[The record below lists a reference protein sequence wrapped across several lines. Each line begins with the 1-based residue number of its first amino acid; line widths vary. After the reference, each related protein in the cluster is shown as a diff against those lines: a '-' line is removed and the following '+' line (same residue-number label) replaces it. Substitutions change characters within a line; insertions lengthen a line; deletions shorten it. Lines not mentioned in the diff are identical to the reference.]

1 MNYKIKNDIKNNM
14 VVVSVTVEK
23 RLSDKQKRIKVRASH
38 VEEYLNKNYNHITR
52 HRNHYKIFN

>member
-14 VVVSVTVEK
+14 VIVSVAVEK

-38 VEEYLNKNYNHITR
+38 VEEY
-52 HRNHYKIFN
+52 